1 MIVLLKMGVGDD
13 IQQKGKVQTFWLARR
28 DPHQK
33 KKQQQKRKQIIFL
46 SGNS

>member
-33 KKQQQKRKQIIFL
+33 KKKTTKKKTNYF
-46 SGNS
+46 S